1 MGSCNLNIES
11 PTRPAL
17 VLWRRLDNFESE
29 LKGERIF
36 DIYISAI
43 YDETGQYRQCQ
54 LLYKI

>member
-11 PTRPAL
+11 PTPAL
-17 VLWRRLDNFESE
+17 VFWRRSENFESGF
-29 LKGERIF
+29 KGERIF

-43 YDETGQYRQCQ
+43 NDETGQYRQCQ